1 MKKIWLG
8 VVVYACNTSTLEA
21 EVDDNTEHSMKP
33 FGARMRLKHK
43 RKKKCL
49 TLKTPGG
56 GGTRL

>member
-8 VVVYACNTSTLEA
+8 VVIHPSTLEA

-43 RKKKCL
+43 RKKKFL
-49 TLKTPGG
+49 TLKASSFDINITSNP
-56 GGTRL
+56 